1 MSRARATRM
10 ARATGVSVDAGRA
23 EEWVTRKGGSRTGRR
38 KSLKERSGRKGRTE
52 RGPTRKRRESAVV
65 LPVLGAAAGAALWV
79 WHTGTRCL
87 SFLALCCL
95 CTRPGTGPARAERT
109 GPGARANQ
117 RRRPLA
123 SQARQEL
130 EEEDGDLRGERV
142 NDRRGTGEGG
152 GRCFFSIAIALTR
165 TQLGL
170 AGLSVTTSHGSDGV
184 ACLPCR

>member
-1 MSRARATRM
+1 MARDGRGCERKCASRTKMTQNWSGGMSRARATRM

-95 CTRPGTGPARAERT
+95 CTRPGTGHWTSQSQKDGSRRT
-109 GPGARANQ
+109 GQSATPPPLPPKPGKSW
-117 RRRPLA
+117 RRRMA
-123 SQARQEL
+123 
-130 EEEDGDLRGERV
+130 
-142 NDRRGTGEGG
+142 T
-152 GRCFFSIAIALTR
+152 
-165 TQLGL
+165 
-170 AGLSVTTSHGSDGV
+170 
-184 ACLPCR
+184 

>member
-1 MSRARATRM
+1 MGGREEQRGGPPERDERVQWCCRCWVLLLVLRSGSGTLALA
-10 ARATGVSVDAGRA
+10 ACPFWLSAASAPGRA
-23 EEWVTRKGGSRTGRR
+23 LDQPEP
-38 KSLKERSGRKGRTE
+38 KGRVPAH
-52 RGPTRKRRESAVV
+52 GPISD
-65 LPVLGAAAGAALWV
+65 AA
-79 WHTGTRCL
+79 
-87 SFLALCCL
+87 
-95 CTRPGTGPARAERT
+95 
-109 GPGARANQ
+109 
-117 RRRPLA
+117 PLA